1 MRLSLS
7 TTLMAAALAMTIGA
21 GQAQA
26 AAMLWFSVD
35 GGLPVTCSDGAVCDI
50 TAPGDGVVAYSGA
63 LGGVYGVN
71 VTTGVSK
78 PVLYNAMDL
87 NSVVVQSLAAG
98 AHTLEIRFS
107 DDGFTYTPAST
118 QANFGGTVSANGST
132 VRYQTYFD
140 SGNALNTL
148 TSLATDTGLLSG
160 PAYSGVLSGPGSVT
174 GPYSLTQVL
183 NLSTTAVGTSFS
195 GNFELQVVPEPAS
208 MFLLG
213 SGLFGLAGAVRRRA
227 KK

>member
-1 MRLSLS
+1 MKFSLS
-7 TTLMAAALAMTIGA
+7 TTLMAAGLAMTLGA

-35 GGLPVTCSDGAVCDI
+35 GGAAITCSDGDGCDA
-50 TAPGDGVVAYSGA
+50 TPAGDGVVTLVGGIGSVYS
-63 LGGVYGVN
+63 VN

-87 NSVVVQSLAAG
+87 NSVVIQTGTGS
-98 AHTLEIRFS
+98 HTLEIRFS
-107 DDGFTYTPAST
+107 DIGFTYTPAGT
-118 QANFGGTVSANGST
+118 QANYGGTISAGVPT
-132 VRYQTYFD
+132 VRYLTYFD
-140 SGNALNTL
+140 PGNALNTL

-160 PAYSGVLSGPGSVT
+160 AAYSGVLAGPGSVT

-183 NLSTTAVGTSFS
+183 LLSTEEGTSFS
-195 GNFELQVVPEPAS
+195 GNFELQVVPEPTS

-213 SGLFGLAGAVRRRA
+213 SGLFGLARTVRRRGQ
-227 KK
+227 K